1 MNTQLL
7 RDIRIRKKKTQA
19 DMAKALGYSNK
30 SAYCLIEIVVNK
42 VTTDTASK
50 IAAELHMTRDEKIA
64 VFLDEA

>member
-19 DMAKALGYSNK
+19 DMAKALGYANK
-30 SAYCLIEIVVNK
+30 SAYCLIEIGVNK

-50 IAAELHMTRDEKIA
+50 IATELSMTRDEKLA
-64 VFLDEA
+64 VFLEES